1 MIKKHLKDK
10 KYTEIA
16 KEITNASKKND
27 IDKESIQL
35 ALDKAWRD
43 HHHTRDQTWRTLQAE
58 IVLVAGLVAIDFII
72 GSLIASIIVGVLV
85 ILAAIFGMQLT
96 IRHRNKVEVIK
107 FQLISK
113 FEHYLKI
120 DRVIGKDFKLPEEI
134 SFWDAFKPKKSNTS
148 IFILRVHITIFLFTI
163 TYIAFRCLVSFK
175 IL

>member
-1 MIKKHLKDK
+1 LLAIKGFLENRMDED
-10 KYTEIA
+10 TI
-16 KEITNASKKND
+16 NGKND
-27 IDKESIQL
+27 IDKESIRL

-58 IVLVAGLVAIDFII
+58 IVLVAWLVAIDFII

-85 ILAAIFGMQLT
+85 ILAAIFGMQIT

-148 IFILRVHITIFLFTI
+148 IFILRVHIIIFLFTI

>member
-1 MIKKHLKDK
+1 MDEDTI
-10 KYTEIA
+10 
-16 KEITNASKKND
+16 NGKND
-27 IDKESIQL
+27 IDKESIRL
-35 ALDKAWRD
+35 ALNKAWRD

-58 IVLVAGLVAIDFII
+58 IVLAAGLVAIDFII

-85 ILAAIFGMQLT
+85 ILAAIFGMQIT

-175 IL
+175 ILQV